1 LSETTS
7 TDGQNT
13 GTESTGAAAP
23 PANTPAQQNTNDLPE
38 WAREKLTKANNE
50 AAGYRVKARDL
61 GTENDALKAQVQTLT
76 DEKTAALDGQG
87 AVKLELFKLQTA
99 LSVGVPGEHA
109 ADFAEL
115 LKGDTADE
123 IKAAAEKAK
132 QFLGNGRRP
141 SATDPSQGQGSNQ
154 SATPADEFHGF
165 VLGQLGR

>member
-1 LSETTS
+1 MSDTTS

-13 GTESTGAAAP
+13 GTGTDNTG
-23 PANTPAQQNTNDLPE
+23 PANTQSQDQSQLPD

-50 AAGYRVKARDL
+50 AAGYRVKAREASEL
-61 GTENDALKAQVQTLT
+61 LTTLQTQVQTLT
-76 DEKTAALDGQG
+76 DEKTAALDTQG
-87 AVKLELFKLQTA
+87 SVQLELLKLQTA
-99 LSVGVPGEHA
+99 LSVGVPGEQA

-115 LKGDTADE
+115 LRGDTADE

-132 QFLGNGRRP
+132 SLLGTGRKP
-141 SATDPSQGQGSNQ
+141 SATDPSQGQGSTQ